1 LGKRGLVPMKFFV
14 PGIDNSQEA
23 ENRYQGIKKF
33 LVQVQPTGTIS
44 ERRVRSITFHDR
56 KKLVNAVVGKQ
67 EPWEGMEI
75 VVAIFES
82 TTAYLICTKSRGV
95 RRGIPYIAGRN
106 EVVAS
111 EDFEP

>member
-1 LGKRGLVPMKFFV
+1 MKFFV
-14 PGIDNSQEA
+14 PAIDNSEEA
-23 ENRYQGIKKF
+23 ENRYQGIRKF

-44 ERRVRSITFHDR
+44 DRRVRSITFHDR
-56 KKLVNAVVGKQ
+56 KKLVDAVVGKQ
-67 EPWEGMEI
+67 EPWEGMET

-82 TTAYLICTKSRGV
+82 TTAYLVCTKSRGA
-95 RRGIPYIAGRN
+95 RRGMPYLAGRK